1 MPSWFRRSS
10 ISLITLYSPRRLIL
24 VLAFV
29 LLCGLALGPGGP
41 FLSAKVLGVRDPT
54 LYLISE
60 DSNGV
65 HFIAATADTIRDEPN
80 LVIIT
85 HGWYER
91 EPWPARMALAI
102 HQRVDHQAWCCGWY
116 DWRGQ
121 ASRLLPSDAAKVA
134 RDEAGPSLGRQI
146 VGLSRRWR
154 HVHLIGHS
162 AGSWLVN
169 EAAGVVAS
177 QTPASIHVTFL
188 DAYVPKGW
196 DSGTL
201 GRLAGDPCEASWAE
215 HYFTRDPLGDL
226 TENPLPWACNVD
238 VTDANPGFNSHKFPW
253 HWYQATIADGYAPD
267 GRFVHKQVQCEAS
280 GLQYGYSRSL
290 EAGWCNW
297 RTSVDLKA
305 PKEPVRVP
313 SPK

>member
-1 MPSWFRRSS
+1 MPSWFRKSS
-10 ISLITLYSPRRLIL
+10 ISLKKLCSPRRLVL
-24 VLAFV
+24 VLACVF
-29 LLCGLALGPGGP
+29 LCGLALGPGRP
-41 FLSAKVLGVRDPT
+41 LVSARILGVGDPV
-54 LYLISE
+54 LYLLVE

-65 HFIAATADTIRDEPN
+65 HFVAADADTVRDEPN

-102 HQRVDHQAWCCGWY
+102 HQRVDHRAWCCGWY

-146 VGLSRRWR
+146 VGLSGQWR

-162 AGSWLVN
+162 AGSWLIN
-169 EAAGVVAS
+169 EAASVVAS
-177 QTPASIHVTFL
+177 QTSASIHVTFL

-196 DSGTL
+196 DSGSL
-201 GRLAGDPCEASWAE
+201 GRLAGDPCETCWVE

-226 TENPLPWACNVD
+226 PRTRC
-238 VTDANPGFNSHKFPW
+238 PGPQRRCHRRQP
-253 HWYQATIADGYAPD
+253 
-267 GRFVHKQVQCEAS
+267 
-280 GLQYGYSRSL
+280 GLQQPQIPLALVPGHHRRRVCPGRSICPRAGAVRGFGPAVRLLAIPGSR
-290 EAGWCNW
+290 
-297 RTSVDLKA
+297 
-305 PKEPVRVP
+305 PVQLADKPGPQGSERACP
-313 SPK
+313 TAESQ